1 MKTVAASIAYF
12 AVLMAVCLF
21 GSGCA
26 TLSKVGD
33 GKLQPVTKSTA
44 KAALTAASV
53 AAPEYAAVL
62 KRIQTQ
68 VENYG
73 ETKAEADRL
82 AGFAFT
88 RTYFLDGNPIPDPA
102 RLTWIDKWEK
112 TESAGDKTPP
122 KESKETASVTA
133 TVINSPVA
141 TVPMDQTV
149 NIPSTNTTQDVYSSD
164 DRVADQVTED
174 IEALRKSRK
183 R

>member
-12 AVLMAVCLF
+12 AALMAVCWFL
-21 GSGCA
+21 SGCA

-33 GKLQPVTKSTA
+33 GKLQPVTKATA
-44 KAALTAASV
+44 KAALTAGSI

-62 KRIQTQ
+62 KRIQAQ
-68 VENYG
+68 VESYG

-102 RLTWIDKWEK
+102 RLTWVDKWEK

-122 KESKETASVTA
+122 KESKNTASVDA
-133 TVINSPVA
+133 DEA
-141 TVPMDQTV
+141 
-149 NIPSTNTTQDVYSSD
+149 D
-164 DRVADQVTED
+164 D
-174 IEALRKSRK
+174 ALAAAIAALLEGE
-183 R
+183 